1 MTDLDAARAR
11 IEQLRAEIRHHDD
24 LYYRQAKPEI
34 SDLEYDRLMQELQQ
48 LEADHPELVT
58 PDSPTQKLGD
68 QPVEGLKPVVHRVPM
83 LSIENSYDIPTVRKF
98 AQGVVESLGGEPV
111 EWVVEYKIDGAAISL
126 TYENG
131 RLVQAAT
138 RGNGQVGDDI
148 THNAV
153 TILDVP
159 RRLKGDPPPVLEVRG
174 EVYMTNSDL
183 TLLNERQAERGLEPY
198 ANPRNCAAGSI
209 RLLDPKECATRRL
222 RFFAHGVGYCEG
234 LTVVDHV
241 EFLHSL
247 AKYGLTPTPLYQH
260 CKDIDEAL
268 ASCETMIQKIEE
280 LDFEIDGLVLKVNR
294 YDQRERLG
302 MRSKSPRWA
311 IAYKFE
317 KYEAKTRVNKITVQ
331 VGKTGAI
338 TPVAELEPVQLA
350 GTVVARSSLH
360 NADEIKRKDI
370 REGDMVI
377 VEKAGKI
384 IPHIVRV
391 EKHERTTELPEFVF
405 PTHCPECKTEL
416 VKDEGGVYIR
426 CPNPGCPAK
435 LQERIRFFASRD
447 AMDIE
452 GVGDKLVEQ
461 LVESGL
467 VTTYGDLYRLTAD
480 QLLKLERMGKKSAE
494 KLLANIQASKGRGLA
509 RLLSALSIRHVGQ
522 RVGRVLAEHFGTLE
536 ALQKASQ
543 EELSAVNEIGPVI
556 ATSVYEFLHSE
567 YGQQTMAD
575 LQQLGLKMDE
585 EVKRI
590 VPTGG
595 GTGALAG
602 KTLVVTGT
610 LSKYK
615 RNEIEELIVQHGGR
629 ASGSVSSKT
638 DYLVAGADAGSKLE
652 KAKSL
657 GVKIITEAEFDELIG
672 AS

>member
-1 MTDLDAARAR
+1 MTKSDAARV
-11 IEQLRAEIRHHDD
+11 EKLRTEIRRHDE
-24 LYYRQAKPEI
+24 LYYKQAKPEI
-34 SDLEYDRLMQELQQ
+34 TDLEYDQLMQELQR
-48 LEADHPELVT
+48 LEAENPELVT
-58 PDSPTQKLGD
+58 EDSPTQRLGD
-68 QPVEGLKPVVHRVPM
+68 EPVEGLKQVAHRVPM

-98 AQGVVESLGGEPV
+98 AQSTAESLDGEAV
-111 EWVVEYKIDGAAISL
+111 EWVVEYKIDGAAIAL

-131 RLVQAAT
+131 RLVRGAT

-159 RRLKGDPPPVLEVRG
+159 RRLKGNPPPVLEIRG

-183 TLLNERQAERGLEPY
+183 VALNQRQTEQGLEPY

-209 RLLDPKECATRRL
+209 RLLDPKECASRRL

-234 LTVVDHV
+234 LAVADHI
-241 EFLHSL
+241 EFLKDL
-247 AKYGLTPTPLYQH
+247 AAFGLSPTPLVRS

-268 ASCETMIQKIEE
+268 AHCETMIQGIDE

-302 MRSKSPRWA
+302 MRSKSPRWL

-350 GTVVARSSLH
+350 GTIVARSSLH
-360 NADEIKRKDI
+360 NAEEIKRKDI

-391 EKHERTTELPEFVF
+391 EKHERTTELPEFAF

-452 GVGDKLVEQ
+452 GLGDKLVEQ

-467 VTTYGDLYRLTAD
+467 VTTYGDLYRLTAE

-494 KLLANIQASKGRGLA
+494 KLLAGIEASKGRGLS

-522 RVGRVLAEHFGTLE
+522 RVGRLLAEHFGSFTALQAASEE
-536 ALQKASQ
+536 ALS
-543 EELSAVNEIGPVI
+543 EVNEIGPSI
-556 ATSVYEFLHSE
+556 AASVHEYLHSE
-567 YGQQTMAD
+567 HGQQTIAD
-575 LQQLGLKMDE
+575 LQQLGLKLDE
-585 EVKRI
+585 EIKRV
-590 VPTGG
+590 VPAGGVTGV
-595 GTGALAG
+595 LAG

-615 RNEIEELIVQHGGR
+615 RNEIEELITQHGGR
-629 ASGSVSSKT
+629 ASGSVSTKT

-652 KAKSL
+652 KATKL
-657 GVKIITEAEFDELIG
+657 GVKVISEAEFDGLIG

>member
-1 MTDLDAARAR
+1 MTDSDAARL
-11 IEQLRAEIRHHDD
+11 EKLRAEIRRHDE
-24 LYYRQAKPEI
+24 LYYRQAQPAI
-34 SDLEYDRLMQELQQ
+34 SDLEYDQLMQELQQ
-48 LEADHPELVT
+48 LEAEHPELVT
-58 PDSPTQKLGD
+58 EDSPTQRLGD
-68 QPVEGLKPVVHRVPM
+68 QPVEGLQQVAHRVPM
-83 LSIENSYDIPTVRKF
+83 LSIENSYDVPTVRKF
-98 AQGVVESLGGEPV
+98 AQSTAEALDGEAV
-111 EWVVEYKIDGAAISL
+111 EWVVEYKIDGAAIAL

-131 RLVQAAT
+131 RLVRGAT

-159 RRLKGDPPPVLEVRG
+159 RRLKGNPPPVLEIRG
-174 EVYMTNSDL
+174 EVYMTNADL
-183 TLLNERQAERGLEPY
+183 VTLNERQTARGLEPY
-198 ANPRNCAAGSI
+198 ANPRNCAAGSV
-209 RLLDPKECATRRL
+209 RLLDPKECASRRL
-222 RFFAHGVGYCEG
+222 RFFAHGIGYCEG
-234 LTVVDHV
+234 LEVEDHI
-241 EFLHSL
+241 EFLKDL
-247 AKYGLTPTPLYQH
+247 ADYGLSPTPLVRSCQ
-260 CKDIDEAL
+260 DIDEAL
-268 ASCETMIQKIEE
+268 AHCETMIQGIDA

-294 YDQRERLG
+294 YEQRERLG
-302 MRSKSPRWA
+302 MRSKSPRWV

-350 GTVVARSSLH
+350 GTIVSRSSLH
-360 NADEIKRKDI
+360 NAEEIKRKDI
-370 REGDMVI
+370 REGDVVI

-391 EKHERTTELPEFVF
+391 EKHERTTELPEFAF

-426 CPNPGCPAK
+426 CPNPSCPAK

-452 GVGDKLVEQ
+452 GLGDKLVEQ
-461 LVESGL
+461 LVESEL

-480 QLLKLERMGKKSAE
+480 QLLQLERMGKKSAE
-494 KLLANIQASKGRGLA
+494 KLLAGIEASKGRGLA

-522 RVGRVLAEHFGTLE
+522 RVGRLLAEHFGSIA
-536 ALQKASQ
+536 ALQAAS
-543 EELSAVNEIGPVI
+543 EESLAEVNEIGPAI
-556 ATSVYEFLHSE
+556 AASIHEYLQSE
-567 YGQQTMAD
+567 YGQQTIAD
-575 LQQLGLKMDE
+575 LQQLGLKLEE

-590 VPTGG
+590 AAASGG
-595 GTGALAG
+595 SGALAG

-615 RNEIEELIVQHGGR
+615 RNEIEALITQHGGR
-629 ASGSVSSKT
+629 AAGSVSAKT

-652 KAKSL
+652 KANKL
-657 GVKIITEAEFDELIG
+657 GVPVISEADFDVLIG
-672 AS
+672 G

>member
-1 MTDLDAARAR
+1 MTKSDAARVDK
-11 IEQLRAEIRHHDD
+11 LRTEIRRHDE
-24 LYYRQAKPEI
+24 LYYKQAKPEI
-34 SDLEYDRLMQELQQ
+34 TDLEYDQLMQELQR
-48 LEADHPELVT
+48 LEAENPELVT
-58 PDSPTQKLGD
+58 EDSPTQRLGD
-68 QPVEGLKPVVHRVPM
+68 QPVEGLKQVAHRVPM

-98 AQGVVESLGGEPV
+98 AQSTAESLDGETV
-111 EWVVEYKIDGAAISL
+111 EWVVEYKIDGAAIAL

-131 RLVQAAT
+131 RLVRGAT

-159 RRLKGDPPPVLEVRG
+159 RRLKGNPPPVLEIRG

-183 TLLNERQAERGLEPY
+183 VTLNERQTEKGLEPY
-198 ANPRNCAAGSI
+198 ANPRNCAAGSV
-209 RLLDPKECATRRL
+209 RLLDPKECAARRL

-234 LTVVDHV
+234 LTVADHI
-241 EFLHSL
+241 EFLKDL
-247 AKYGLTPTPLYQH
+247 AAYGLSPTPLVRS

-268 ASCETMIQKIEE
+268 AHCETMIQGIDE

-294 YDQRERLG
+294 YDQREKLG
-302 MRSKSPRWA
+302 MRSKSPRWV

-350 GTVVARSSLH
+350 GTIVARSSLH
-360 NADEIKRKDI
+360 NAEEIKRKDI

-391 EKHERTTELPEFVF
+391 EKHERTTELPEFAF

-452 GVGDKLVEQ
+452 GLGDKLVEQ
-461 LVESGL
+461 LVESEL
-467 VTTYGDLYRLTAD
+467 VTTYGDLYRLTAE
-480 QLLKLERMGKKSAE
+480 QLLNLERMGKKSAE
-494 KLLANIQASKGRGLA
+494 KLLAGVEASKGRGLS

-522 RVGRVLAEHFGTLE
+522 RVGRLLAEHFGSIA
-536 ALQKASQ
+536 ALQAAT
-543 EELSAVNEIGPVI
+543 EESLSEVNEIGPSI
-556 ATSVYEFLHSE
+556 AASVHEYLHSE
-567 YGQQTMAD
+567 YGQQTIAD
-575 LQQLGLKMDE
+575 LQQLGLKLDE
-585 EVKRI
+585 EIKRV
-590 VPTGG
+590 VPVGGSTGV
-595 GTGALAG
+595 LAG

-615 RNEIEELIVQHGGR
+615 RNEIEDLITQHGGR

-638 DYLVAGADAGSKLE
+638 DYLVAGAYAGSKLE
-652 KAKSL
+652 KATKL
-657 GVKIITEAEFDELIG
+657 GVKVIDEAGFDALIG
-672 AS
+672 VS